1 MTQFRLQTARRRLPR
16 PARTILVNLCAAFH
30 GQPMDLIDPRS
41 FDAAGKVLWMP
52 SIITGLLYVSL
63 CALVYHSV
71 ATSIARDGTMNLSTF
86 AAMWESVFK
95 IALLALNYILVGVAF
110 ITHAKSQVTGF
121 SLGGMA
127 GFILGTVGGW
137 LFFVPTGWY
146 AFFMISSIS
155 GGLIGSSLRFG
166 KRPKREKSK
175 EKEEDLHG
183 S

>member
-1 MTQFRLQTARRRLPR
+1 MRLARCCGCRPSSPAFSTSSYARWCITASQRPSPKTEPMT
-16 PARTILVNLCAAFH
+16 
-30 GQPMDLIDPRS
+30 
-41 FDAAGKVLWMP
+41 
-52 SIITGLLYVSL
+52 
-63 CALVYHSV
+63 
-71 ATSIARDGTMNLSTF
+71 LSTF
-86 AAMWESVFK
+86 ADMWESVFK

-127 GFILGTVGGW
+127 GFILGTIGGW
-137 LFFVPTGWY
+137 LYFVPTGWY

-175 EKEEDLHG
+175 GKEEDLHG

>member
-1 MTQFRLQTARRRLPR
+1 
-16 PARTILVNLCAAFH
+16 
-30 GQPMDLIDPRS
+30 
-41 FDAAGKVLWMP
+41 
-52 SIITGLLYVSL
+52 
-63 CALVYHSV
+63 
-71 ATSIARDGTMNLSTF
+71 MNLSTF
-86 AAMWESVFK
+86 ADMWESVFK
-95 IALLALNYILVGVAF
+95 IALLAFNYILVGVAF

-127 GFILGTVGGW
+127 GFILGTGGGW
-137 LFFVPTGWY
+137 LYFVPTGWY

-175 EKEEDLHG
+175 GKEEDLHG

>member
-1 MTQFRLQTARRRLPR
+1 
-16 PARTILVNLCAAFH
+16 
-30 GQPMDLIDPRS
+30 MDLIDPRS

-52 SIITGLLYVSL
+52 SIITGLLYVVL

-71 ATSIARDGTMNLSTF
+71 ATSIAQDRTMNLSTF
-86 AAMWESVFK
+86 ADMWESVFK
-95 IALLALNYILVGVAF
+95 IALLAFNYILVGVAF

-127 GFILGTVGGW
+127 GFILGTIGGW
-137 LFFVPTGWY
+137 LYFVPTGWY

-175 EKEEDLHG
+175 GKEEDLHG

>member
-1 MTQFRLQTARRRLPR
+1 MSNDLTLWSALHAPR
-16 PARTILVNLCAAFH
+16 S
-30 GQPMDLIDPRS
+30 QPMDLIDPRS

-52 SIITGLLYVSL
+52 SIITGLLYVVL

-71 ATSIARDGTMNLSTF
+71 ATSIAQDRLSTF
-86 AAMWESVFK
+86 ADMWESVFK
-95 IALLALNYILVGVAF
+95 IALLAFNYILVGGAF

-127 GFILGTVGGW
+127 GFILGTTGGW
-137 LFFVPTGWY
+137 LYFVPTGGY

-166 KRPKREKSK
+166 KAWTPNGPTSRLTPSWSTVEASYSRYWACPMRP
-175 EKEEDLHG
+175 D
-183 S
+183 